1 MGKIARQLGHSPATV
16 TAAAK
21 RLHALGLVDYQ
32 RYRGVRLSEAGVRVA
47 LEMVRHHRL
56 IELFL
61 VEVLGYDWDDVDE
74 EADRLEHAMSE
85 EFERR
90 IAARVSDPT
99 TDPHGQLIPSETLEA
114 PRDEARQLSL
124 LAPGANGVVSWVSDR
139 NREIL
144 TYLAQIGLVPG
155 TEIRVTERLPFEG
168 PLVVVVG
175 DRDQHLSRQVTDS
188 VYVLVANGA
197 AASEPAGG
205 AKTASRARRAGDS
218 E

>member
-1 MGKIARQLGHSPATV
+1 MGKVARQLGHSPAAV

-32 RYRGVRLSEAGVRVA
+32 RYRGVRLSEDGVRVA
-47 LEMVRHHRL
+47 LEMIRHHRL

-61 VEVLGYDWDDVDE
+61 VEVLEYDWDDVDE

-99 TDPHGQLIPSETLEA
+99 TDHGQLIPSETLEA
-114 PRDEARQLSL
+114 PHDEAQQLSQ
-124 LAPGANGVVSWVSDR
+124 LAPGAKGVVSWVSDR

-144 TYLAQIGLVPG
+144 TYLAEIGLVPG
-155 TEIRVTERLPFEG
+155 TEIRITEQMPFDG
-168 PLVVVVG
+168 PLVVVVR
-175 DRDQHLSRQVTDS
+175 DQDQHLSRQVTDS
-188 VYVLVANGA
+188 VFVLV
-197 AASEPAGG
+197 SEGEG
-205 AKTASRARRAGDS
+205 EG
-218 E
+218 